1 MTLGSARTL
10 AALLEAEGPVDDLPD
25 GTGVTFQR
33 ARVRPGDILFAWR
46 GSAGHAIDRADEA
59 LAAGA
64 AYIVS
69 DVVHPRGL
77 RVTDPKAALTAVGR
91 EARSR
96 LRAPVIG
103 ITGSAGKTTVKA
115 MAAAALEA
123 RATPGNYNTPP
134 GLTQTMFAAVI
145 EDERASPTTS
155 PGTGPTSRPALS
167 PLVLELGIDHPGEM
181 AELLALTRPE
191 HAVVTTIGASHLS
204 ALGSIEAVA
213 REKTALLAA
222 ASGVRLVGS
231 GAAPFVSSELLATCT
246 VVRVV
251 AEPGASEPTGPVDGH
266 ADQADGHPEQVVGV
280 IAGTREGAATVH
292 ATGLGAEASFTLP
305 WTSPAMIENALL
317 ALTLA
322 TRLGRPF
329 DAALDGLRK
338 VVLEPGRLQWRRLA
352 GALLLDDS
360 YNANPASADVALH
373 ALRAAPRPWV
383 AFLGDM
389 LELGD
394 VSRDAHRLLGEATRD
409 LDMVVFVGPESR
421 AALASNPKALHR
433 DDATQ
438 AHDLVA
444 GVPAGATVLV
454 KGSRGMQMER
464 VVEELLH
471 RFGPEGTS
479 DHLSTEA
486 LPSPAEATS

>member
-1 MTLGSARTL
+1 VTLGSARTL
-10 AALLEAEGPVDDLPD
+10 AALLDAEGPVDDLPD

-33 ARVRPGDILFAWR
+33 ARVRPGDILFAWQ

-59 LAAGA
+59 LAEGA
-64 AYIVS
+64 AYVVS
-69 DVVHPRGL
+69 DVAHRRGL
-77 RVTDPKAALTAVGR
+77 RVADPKAALTAVGR
-91 EARSR
+91 EARRR
-96 LRAPVIG
+96 LHAPVIG

-115 MAAAALEA
+115 MAAAALAA

-134 GLTQTMFAAVI
+134 GLTQAMFAAVI
-145 EDERASPTTS
+145 EDERVTAATS
-155 PGTGPTSRPALS
+155 PGGGRANRPEGT

-191 HAVVTTIGASHLS
+191 HAIVTTIGASHLS
-204 ALGSIEAVA
+204 ALGSVEAVA

-222 ASGVRLVGS
+222 APGVRLVGS
-231 GAAPFVSSELLATCT
+231 GAAPFVPPALLATCT

-251 AEPGASEPTGPVDGH
+251 AESGAAEPRSSLAGPPD
-266 ADQADGHPEQVVGV
+266 QVVGV
-280 IAGTREGAATVH
+280 VAGSHDGIATVH
-292 ATGLGAEASFTLP
+292 ATGLGSEMSFTLP

-329 DAALDGLRK
+329 DAALDGLRS
-338 VVLEPGRLQWRRLA
+338 VVLEPGRLQWRRLES
-352 GALLLDDS
+352 ALLLDDS
-360 YNANPASADVALH
+360 YNANPASAEVALQ

-394 VSRDAHRLLGEATRD
+394 ASKDAHRQLGEATRD
-409 LDMVVFVGPESR
+409 LDVVVFVGPESR
-421 AALASNPKALHR
+421 AALTGNPKALHR
-433 DDATQ
+433 DDAAQ
-438 AHDLVA
+438 ARDLVA
-444 GVPAGATVLV
+444 HVPGGATVLV

-464 VVEELLH
+464 VTEELLL

-479 DHLSTEA
+479 ERIATEA
-486 LPSPAEATS
+486 RASRTEATS